1 MVLSDVDIKR
11 YIAAGKIKIAP
22 DLPPEQFA
30 QVKAAQL
37 AAQEAWHE
45 MSVATRE
52 RKALDQL
59 RDKFRRAYDN
69 DVQRDEQ
76 KELDE
81 MGLRLNSSASNQSE
95 SVPTLM
101 EKI

>member
-1 MVLSDVDIKR
+1 
-11 YIAAGKIKIAP
+11 
-22 DLPPEQFA
+22 
-30 QVKAAQL
+30 
-37 AAQEAWHE
+37 
-45 MSVATRE
+45 
-52 RKALDQL
+52 L

-81 MGLRLNSSASNQSE
+81 MGLRLNSSASDQSE